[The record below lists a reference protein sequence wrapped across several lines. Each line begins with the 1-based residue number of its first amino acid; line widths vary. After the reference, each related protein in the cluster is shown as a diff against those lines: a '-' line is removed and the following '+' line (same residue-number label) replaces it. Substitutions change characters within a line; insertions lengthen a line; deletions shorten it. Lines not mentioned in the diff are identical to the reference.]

1 MIAWATA
8 ALAAPGAL
16 PGTWAL
22 EIAVVT
28 ESRVPV
34 LGALRS
40 VSSTWVRAV
49 VSDGAEG
56 LVQDHT
62 VCAVRID
69 APVGRMEVP
78 AAYVAAIPLRRYPV
92 AATPDGDGVR
102 YDADTQRFRLGWDDR
117 CAAVPET
124 PDAPCVVDADADGH
138 PGATVRVS
146 APLLPWVD
154 VYVAQQTH
162 LVLHGRTVA
171 PDRVEGRVEVR
182 VVESRVLG
190 ASQRL
195 FAGSPRS
202 TPAPDASTFRM
213 VRLPEGAGCDAVLA
227 ALAR

>member
-8 ALAAPGAL
+8 ALAGPGAL

-40 VSSTWVRAV
+40 TSRTWVRAV
-49 VSDGAEG
+49 ITDGPAG
-56 LVQDHT
+56 LVQDHV
-62 VCAVRID
+62 VCGVRID

-78 AAYVAAIPLRRYPV
+78 AAYVAAIPPRRYPV
-92 AATPDGDGVR
+92 TVTPEGDAVR
-102 YDADTQRFRLGWDDR
+102 YDADTQLFRLGWDDR
-117 CAAVPET
+117 CATVPET
-124 PDAPCVVDADADGH
+124 PDAPCVVDADADGQ
-138 PGATVRVS
+138 PGATVHVS

-162 LVLHGRTVA
+162 LVLHGVAA

-182 VVESRVLG
+182 AVESRVLG

-202 TPAPDASTFRM
+202 TPSEGASTFAM
-213 VRLPEGAGCDAVLA
+213 VRLPDDAACAAVLA
-227 ALAR
+227 AFGR